1 MSTESLKV
9 LLQSSKPELRALAAS
24 ILSARMVE
32 VKVEGF
38 GEREG
43 LPKMAQ
49 TLHPNRVTKYDLRRT
64 HQHESHVR
72 IVAALT

>member
-1 MSTESLKV
+1 MKNLSLSAMSTESLKV

-43 LPKMAQ
+43 LPKMGAN
-49 TLHPNRVTKYDLRRT
+49 PASRVTPLDSPS
-64 HQHESHVR
+64 E
-72 IVAALT
+72 